1 MRIDATPGN
10 RAGRVLA
17 GTGMAHGLG
26 AVLLMSGALL
36 VSANHATYAQLP
48 LGEITGDAENGKQL
62 YYDHACYAC
71 HGYTG
76 ETGHQ
81 MKLIGSGFLL
91 NEQTFIIYLRL
102 RAEQNPILPSETMP
116 NYPENSLSDD
126 EAKDLYAYV
135 RTFADNAPPLQEIPT
150 LNAIIESAAEPYS
163 P

>member
-1 MRIDATPGN
+1 MKSIPR
-10 RAGRVLA
+10 
-17 GTGMAHGLG
+17 GLG
-26 AVLLMSGALL
+26 STALVGAMFIGVAGMSGA
-36 VSANHATYAQLP
+36 QMP
-48 LGEITGDAENGKQL
+48 LGEITGDAEVGKQL

-116 NYPENSLSDD
+116 NYPEESLSDE

-135 RTFADNAPPLQEIPT
+135 RTFADNAPPLEDIPT

>member
-1 MRIDATPGN
+1 MGRTRMRITGRFGN
-10 RAGRVLA
+10 GAGRVLA
-17 GTGMAHGLG
+17 GIGTALPC
-26 AVLLMSGALL
+26 AVFLMGTAG
-36 VSANHATYAQLP
+36 SAYSQLP
-48 LGEITGDAENGKQL
+48 LGEITGDAEAGKQL

-91 NEQTFIIYLRL
+91 NELTFIIYLRL
-102 RAEQNPILPSETMP
+102 RTEQNPILPSETMP
-116 NYPENSLSDD
+116 NYPESSLSDD

-135 RTFADNAPPLQEIPT
+135 RTFKDNAPPLEEIPT
-150 LNAIIESAAEPYS
+150 LNEIIESASRPYS

>member
-1 MRIDATPGN
+1 MRRIPTRLGAAPALG
-10 RAGRVLA
+10 AMVVGFA
-17 GTGMAHGLG
+17 GMAG
-26 AVLLMSGALL
+26 AQM
-36 VSANHATYAQLP
+36 P
-48 LGEITGDAENGKQL
+48 MGEITGDADMGKQL

-102 RAEQNPILPSETMP
+102 RTELNPILPSEAMP
-116 NYPENSLSDD
+116 NYPEESLSDD

-135 RTFADNAPPLQEIPT
+135 RTFADNAPPLEEIPT

>member
-1 MRIDATPGN
+1 MKRILSGHCAIPLVGAVF
-10 RAGRVLA
+10 AGIA
-17 GTGMAHGLG
+17 GMAG
-26 AVLLMSGALL
+26 AQM
-36 VSANHATYAQLP
+36 P
-48 LGEITGDAENGKQL
+48 LGEITGDAETGKQL
-62 YYDHACYAC
+62 YYDHACYGC

-81 MKLIGSGFLL
+81 MKLVGSGFLL

-116 NYPENSLSDD
+116 NYPENALSDD
-126 EAKDLYAYV
+126 EAKDLYAYI
-135 RTFADNAPPLQEIPT
+135 RTFADNAPPLEEIPT

>member
-1 MRIDATPGN
+1 MERIGLRIGGMRMNGADRVFVRFGVVQRCIVFLMGITGT
-10 RAGRVLA
+10 AG
-17 GTGMAHGLG
+17 
-26 AVLLMSGALL
+26 
-36 VSANHATYAQLP
+36 AQLP
-48 LGEITGDAENGKQL
+48 YGEITGDAEAGKQL

-102 RAEQNPILPSETMP
+102 RAEQNPILPSEAMP
-116 NYPENSLSDD
+116 NYPEESLSDD
-126 EAKDLYAYV
+126 EAKDMYAYI
-135 RTFADNAPPLQEIPT
+135 RTFADNAPPVEDIPT
-150 LNAIIESAAEPYS
+150 LNAIIESAAKPYL

>member
-1 MRIDATPGN
+1 MKKTQTGPGVTVAVGAMVIGFVVI
-10 RAGRVLA
+10 AG
-17 GTGMAHGLG
+17 
-26 AVLLMSGALL
+26 
-36 VSANHATYAQLP
+36 AQMP
-48 LGEITGDAENGKQL
+48 MGEITGDVEAGKQL

-116 NYPENSLSDD
+116 NYPENSLSDE
-126 EAKDLYAYV
+126 EAKDMYAYI
-135 RTFADNAPPLQEIPT
+135 RTFADNAPPLQDIPT

>member
-1 MRIDATPGN
+1 MAVLG
-10 RAGRVLA
+10 AGLLA
-17 GTGMAHGLG
+17 GTAGT
-26 AVLLMSGALL
+26 
-36 VSANHATYAQLP
+36 ANAQLP
-48 LGEITGDAENGKQL
+48 LGEITGDAEVGEQL

-116 NYPENSLSDD
+116 NYPENSLSDE
-126 EAKDLYAYV
+126 EAKDMYAYI
-135 RTFADNAPPLQEIPT
+135 RTFADNAPPLQDIPT

>member
-1 MRIDATPGN
+1 MRIAVIENIRMGKKLP
-10 RAGRVLA
+10 
-17 GTGMAHGLG
+17 GTGVAVLWTAMLLG
-26 AVLLMSGALL
+26 AAGISI
-36 VSANHATYAQLP
+36 AQIP
-48 LGEITGDAENGKQL
+48 LGEITGDAEAGKQL

-81 MKLIGSGFLL
+81 MKLLGSGFLL

-116 NYPENSLSDD
+116 NYPENSLSD
-126 EAKDLYAYV
+126 EESRDLYAYI
-135 RTFADNAPPLQEIPT
+135 RTFKDNAPPLEEIPT
-150 LNAIIESAAEPYS
+150 LNAIIESASRPYS

>member
-1 MRIDATPGN
+1 MWRSRKRNRGRGEYGAGGRLPGI
-10 RAGRVLA
+10 V
-17 GTGMAHGLG
+17 MAVLG
-26 AVLLMSGALL
+26 AGLLAATVGT
-36 VSANHATYAQLP
+36 ANAQLP
-48 LGEITGDAENGKQL
+48 LGEITGDAEAGKQL

-81 MKLIGSGFLL
+81 MKLVGSGFLL

-116 NYPENSLSDD
+116 NYPENSLSDE
-126 EAKDLYAYV
+126 EAKDMYAYI
-135 RTFADNAPPLQEIPT
+135 RTFADNAPPLQDIPT

>member
-1 MRIDATPGN
+1 MKSILSGPCAIP
-10 RAGRVLA
+10 LA
-17 GTGMAHGLG
+17 GAILVGLAATAG
-26 AVLLMSGALL
+26 AQM
-36 VSANHATYAQLP
+36 P
-48 LGEITGDAENGKQL
+48 MGEITGDAETGKQL
-62 YYDHACYAC
+62 YYDHSCYGC

-81 MKLIGSGFLL
+81 MKLVGSGFLL

-116 NYPENSLSDD
+116 NYPENALSDN
-126 EAKDLYAYV
+126 EARDLYAYI
-135 RTFADNAPPLQEIPT
+135 RTFADNAPPLEEIPT

>member
-1 MRIDATPGN
+1 MKRIRT
-10 RAGRVLA
+10 
-17 GTGMAHGLG
+17 GLG
-26 AVLLMSGALL
+26 ATSTAGVMAVGAMA
-36 VSANHATYAQLP
+36 VGFVGMAGAQMP
-48 LGEITGDAENGKQL
+48 MGEITGDVEVGKLL

-91 NEQTFIIYLRL
+91 NEQTFTIYLRL
-102 RAEQNPILPSETMP
+102 RTELNPILPSEAMP
-116 NYPENSLSDD
+116 NYPEESLSDE

-135 RTFADNAPPLQEIPT
+135 RTFADNAPPLQDIPT

>member
-1 MRIDATPGN
+1 MKSILSGPYAIPLVG
-10 RAGRVLA
+10 AIPVVSAVLA
-17 GTGMAHGLG
+17 GLAGTA
-26 AVLLMSGALL
+26 A
-36 VSANHATYAQLP
+36 AQMP
-48 LGEITGDAENGKQL
+48 LGEITGDAETGKQL
-62 YYDHACYAC
+62 YYDHACYGC

-81 MKLIGSGFLL
+81 MKLVGSGFLL

-116 NYPENSLSDD
+116 NYPENALSDD
-126 EAKDLYAYV
+126 EARDLYAYI
-135 RTFADNAPPLQEIPT
+135 RTFADNAPPLEEIPT